1 MLQRDSCAMVDP
13 VPKLRRATTI
23 TKALLGRQ
31 PEVSVLFPFFYFY
44 FSFSFSFLGR
54 LCWFCAR
61 ASSMARERNPDRRP
75 QFSCFVSKKKIEK
88 NK

>member
-1 MLQRDSCAMVDP
+1 MLQRDSWAMVDP

-44 FSFSFSFLGR
+44 FSFSFSFSGSPLLVLRSSVLYG
-54 LCWFCAR
+54 AR
-61 ASSMARERNPDRRP
+61 AQS
-75 QFSCFVSKKKIEK
+75 
-88 NK
+88 